1 MSAGPLYRAFT
12 SALLAAGLVAAAP
25 SPAATLS
32 LEEALAASSPAA
44 GWAGAAVRAA
54 AVRAGAEL
62 RVPDCDDLPA
72 DLAARLHVQWRFFEV
87 ILADLR
93 HAALNEHMAA
103 AYGAFERAKGAAGD
117 ASAADLDALE
127 VRYLDLRSRRDA
139 MVTERRLARRH
150 LALAIGKPGLIID
163 EALEPPPDSLG
174 RALPS
179 VEAIERALARWGASE
194 GRVAARL
201 ALERAALEVQQRQ
214 GSGRALLRKRM
225 DAAFAR
231 VDEARNRLDDASQA
245 IEFGHA
251 MAHSVDARADWLA
264 GEFQL
269 HLLGAW
275 IEAALARHVSPVGR

>member
-1 MSAGPLYRAFT
+1 MSAGPLHRAFT

-44 GWAGAAVRAA
+44 GRTGAAVCAA
-54 AVRAGAEL
+54 AAGAGGEL
-62 RVPDCDDLPA
+62 RLPGCDDVPA
-72 DLAARLHVQWRFFEV
+72 DHAARLQVQWRFFEV

-103 AYGAFERAKGAAGD
+103 AFGAFERAKGAAGD
-117 ASAADLDALE
+117 KAAADLDALE
-127 VRYLDLRSRRDA
+127 LRYLDLRSRRDA

-150 LALAIGKPGLIID
+150 LAVAIGKPDLIID

-174 RALPS
+174 RFLPS
-179 VEAIERALARWGASE
+179 AEAVERALARWGASE
-194 GRVAARL
+194 GHVAARL
-201 ALERAALEVQQRQ
+201 ALERAALEIQQRR

-231 VDEARNRLDDASQA
+231 VDEARNRLENASQA

-264 GEFQL
+264 GEFQI

-275 IEAALARHVSPVGR
+275 IEATLARHESPLGR